1 MKSSHQKIGL
11 ISATSLVVGNMIGAG
26 VFVLPA
32 ALSKYGSI
40 GLIGWLISAFGAI
53 VLAIIFSS
61 LSKIISDKSGGPYV
75 YSKNGFGDFIGF
87 LVAWGYW
94 VCTWIG
100 NGAIVI
106 SVIGASGFFF
116 PAITNNPVFS
126 VTYGISIIWILTYIN
141 TRGIKDSAIVQ
152 IITTI
157 LKLLPILIVIVFG
170 IFFFDISNF
179 PKFNLTN
186 NSDISIIPIV
196 ASLTLYAFLGIE
208 SASIPAENVKNPKK
222 NIPKATMIG
231 TLICVLVYFSGTV
244 ILFGILPV
252 EIMQNSPAPFVDAAE
267 KIGGKY
273 MASFVG
279 LGTIIAGIGAL
290 NGWILMTGQMP
301 MAASKDKLFPEVFG
315 KQNSK
320 GVPLLGLIIGSVLTS
335 FVMLMNYNDSLV
347 NQFEFLIL
355 LSTFIC
361 LVPYLFTAASFSLIS
376 LRNFK
381 NGKLIKNIIISVFGF
396 LFSVWAIYGSG
407 KESVFYGFIL
417 LLLGI
422 PLYVYIKWKNN
433 RSL

>member
-231 TLICVLVYFSGTV
+231 TLICVLVYFSGTL

>member
-53 VLAIIFSS
+53 ILAIIFSS

-116 PAITNNPVFS
+116 PTITNNPVFS

-152 IITTI
+152 IITTL

-231 TLICVLVYFSGTV
+231 TLICVLVYFSGTA
-244 ILFGILPV
+244 ILFGVLPL

-267 KIGGKY
+267 KMGGKY

-301 MAASKDKLFPEVFG
+301 LAASKDKLFPEVFG

-320 GVPLLGLIIGSVLTS
+320 GVPILGLIIGSVLTS

-381 NGKLIKNIIISVFGF
+381 NGELIKNIILSVLGF
-396 LFSVWAIYGSG
+396 LFSIWAIYGSG

>member
-152 IITTI
+152 IITTL

-244 ILFGILPV
+244 ILFGVLPA

-315 KQNSK
+315 RQNSK

>member
-53 VLAIIFSS
+53 ILAIIFSS
-61 LSKIISDKSGGPYV
+61 LSKIISDKSGGPYI

-106 SVIGASGFFF
+106 SIIGASGFFF
-116 PAITNNPVFS
+116 PTITNDPIFS
-126 VTYGISIIWILTYIN
+126 VAYGISIIWILTYIN
-141 TRGIKDSAIVQ
+141 IRGIKDSAIVQ

-157 LKLLPILIVIVFG
+157 LKLLPILIVIIFG
-170 IFFFDISNF
+170 VLFFDLSNF
-179 PKFNLTN
+179 PKFNLTD

-208 SASIPAENVKNPKK
+208 SASIPAENVKNLKK

-231 TLICVLVYFSGTV
+231 TLICVLVYFSGTA
-244 ILFGILPV
+244 ILFGVLPL

-267 KIGGKY
+267 KMGGKY

-301 MAASKDKLFPEVFG
+301 LAASKDKLFPEVFG

-320 GVPLLGLIIGSVLTS
+320 GVPILGLIIGSVLTS

-381 NGKLIKNIIISVFGF
+381 NGELIKNIIISVLGF
-396 LFSVWAIYGSG
+396 LFSIWAIYGSG

>member
-116 PAITNNPVFS
+116 PTITNNPVFS

-231 TLICVLVYFSGTV
+231 TLICVLVYFSGTL

>member
-116 PAITNNPVFS
+116 PTITNNPVFS

-152 IITTI
+152 IITTL
-157 LKLLPILIVIVFG
+157 LKLFPILIVIVFG

-186 NSDISIIPIV
+186 NSDISIVPIV

-231 TLICVLVYFSGTV
+231 TLICVLVYFSGTA
-244 ILFGILPV
+244 ILFGVLPV

-376 LRNFK
+376 LRNFQ

-396 LFSVWAIYGSG
+396 LFSIWAIYGSG

-417 LLLGI
+417 LLSGI

>member
-32 ALSKYGSI
+32 ALAKYGSI
-40 GLIGWLISAFGAI
+40 SLIGWLISAFGAI

-61 LSKIISDKSGGPYV
+61 LSKIISDKSGGPYI

-106 SVIGASGFFF
+106 SIIGASGFFF
-116 PAITNNPVFS
+116 PTITNDPIFS
-126 VTYGISIIWILTYIN
+126 VAYGICIIWILTYIN
-141 TRGIKDSAIVQ
+141 IRGIKDSAIVQ

-157 LKLLPILIVIVFG
+157 LKLLPILIVIIFG
-170 IFFFDISNF
+170 LLFFDLSNF
-179 PKFNLTN
+179 PKFNLTD

-208 SASIPAENVKNPKK
+208 SASIPAENVKDPKK
-222 NIPKATMIG
+222 NISKATMIG
-231 TLICVLVYFSGTV
+231 TLICVLVYFSGTT
-244 ILFGILPV
+244 ILFGVLPV
-252 EIMQNSPAPFVDAAE
+252 EIMQNSAAPFVDAAE
-267 KIGGKY
+267 VIGGKY
-273 MASFVG
+273 MASLVG

-290 NGWILMTGQMP
+290 NGWILITGQMP
-301 MAASKDKLFPEVFG
+301 LAASNDKLFPEVFA

-320 GVPLLGLIIGSVLTS
+320 GVPILGLIIGSVLTS

-381 NGKLIKNIIISVFGF
+381 NGELIKNIIISVLGF
-396 LFSVWAIYGSG
+396 LFSIWAIYGSG

>member
-11 ISATSLVVGNMIGAG
+11 IPATSLVVGNMIGAG

-40 GLIGWLISAFGAI
+40 GLIGWVISAFGAI
-53 VLAIIFSS
+53 ILAIIFSS

-116 PAITNNPVFS
+116 PSITNNPIFS

-152 IITTI
+152 MITTL
-157 LKLLPILIVIVFG
+157 LKLLSILIVIVLG
-170 IFFFDISNF
+170 IFFFDISIF

-186 NSDISIIPIV
+186 NSDISIIPII

-231 TLICVLVYFSGTV
+231 TLICVLVYFSGTA
-244 ILFGILPV
+244 ILFGVLPL

-267 KIGGKY
+267 KMGGKY

-301 MAASKDKLFPEVFG
+301 LAASKDKLFPEVFG

-320 GVPLLGLIIGSVLTS
+320 GVPILGLIIGSVLTS

-381 NGKLIKNIIISVFGF
+381 NGELIKNIIISVLGF
-396 LFSVWAIYGSG
+396 LFSIWAIYGSG

-433 RSL
+433 WSL

>member
-1 MKSSHQKIGL
+1 MKSPHQKIGL

-53 VLAIIFSS
+53 ILAIIFSS

-116 PAITNNPVFS
+116 PTITNNPVFS

-157 LKLLPILIVIVFG
+157 LKLFPILIVIVFG

-231 TLICVLVYFSGTV
+231 TLICVLVYFSGTL

>member
-32 ALSKYGSI
+32 ALAKYGSI
-40 GLIGWLISAFGAI
+40 SLIGWLISAFGAI

-61 LSKIISDKSGGPYV
+61 LSKIISDKSGGPYI

-106 SVIGASGFFF
+106 SIIGASGFFF
-116 PAITNNPVFS
+116 PTITNDPIFS
-126 VTYGISIIWILTYIN
+126 VAYGISIIWILTYIN
-141 TRGIKDSAIVQ
+141 IRGIKDSAIVQ

-157 LKLLPILIVIVFG
+157 LKLLPILIVIIFG
-170 IFFFDISNF
+170 LLFFDLSNF
-179 PKFNLTN
+179 PKFNLTD

-231 TLICVLVYFSGTV
+231 TLICVLVYFSGTT
-244 ILFGILPV
+244 ILFGVLPV
-252 EIMQNSPAPFVDAAE
+252 EIMQNSAAPFVDAAE
-267 KIGGKY
+267 VIGGKY
-273 MASFVG
+273 MASLVG

-290 NGWILMTGQMP
+290 NGWILITGQMP
-301 MAASKDKLFPEVFG
+301 LAASNDKLFPEVFG

-320 GVPLLGLIIGSVLTS
+320 GVPILGLIIGSVLTS

-381 NGKLIKNIIISVFGF
+381 NGELIKNIIISVLGF

>member
-53 VLAIIFSS
+53 ILAIIFSS

-157 LKLLPILIVIVFG
+157 LKLFPILIVIVFG

-244 ILFGILPV
+244 ILFGVLPV

>member
-40 GLIGWLISAFGAI
+40 GLIGWLISGFGAI
-53 VLAIIFSS
+53 ILAIIFSS

-157 LKLLPILIVIVFG
+157 LKLFPILIVIVFG
-170 IFFFDISNF
+170 
-179 PKFNLTN
+179 
-186 NSDISIIPIV
+186 
-196 ASLTLYAFLGIE
+196 
-208 SASIPAENVKNPKK
+208 
-222 NIPKATMIG
+222 
-231 TLICVLVYFSGTV
+231 
-244 ILFGILPV
+244 
-252 EIMQNSPAPFVDAAE
+252 
-267 KIGGKY
+267 
-273 MASFVG
+273 
-279 LGTIIAGIGAL
+279 
-290 NGWILMTGQMP
+290 
-301 MAASKDKLFPEVFG
+301 
-315 KQNSK
+315 
-320 GVPLLGLIIGSVLTS
+320 
-335 FVMLMNYNDSLV
+335 
-347 NQFEFLIL
+347 
-355 LSTFIC
+355 
-361 LVPYLFTAASFSLIS
+361 
-376 LRNFK
+376 
-381 NGKLIKNIIISVFGF
+381 
-396 LFSVWAIYGSG
+396 
-407 KESVFYGFIL
+407 
-417 LLLGI
+417 
-422 PLYVYIKWKNN
+422 
-433 RSL
+433 

>member
-40 GLIGWLISAFGAI
+40 GLIGWLISALGAI
-53 VLAIIFSS
+53 ILAIIFSS

-186 NSDISIIPIV
+186 NSDITIIPIV

-231 TLICVLVYFSGTV
+231 TLICVLVYFSGTL

>member
-157 LKLLPILIVIVFG
+157 LKLFPILIVIVFG

-231 TLICVLVYFSGTV
+231 TLICVLVYFSGTL

>member
-1 MKSSHQKIGL
+1 
-11 ISATSLVVGNMIGAG
+11 
-26 VFVLPA
+26 
-32 ALSKYGSI
+32 
-40 GLIGWLISAFGAI
+40 
-53 VLAIIFSS
+53 
-61 LSKIISDKSGGPYV
+61 
-75 YSKNGFGDFIGF
+75 
-87 LVAWGYW
+87 
-94 VCTWIG
+94 
-100 NGAIVI
+100 
-106 SVIGASGFFF
+106 
-116 PAITNNPVFS
+116 
-126 VTYGISIIWILTYIN
+126 
-141 TRGIKDSAIVQ
+141 
-152 IITTI
+152 
-157 LKLLPILIVIVFG
+157 
-170 IFFFDISNF
+170 
-179 PKFNLTN
+179 
-186 NSDISIIPIV
+186 
-196 ASLTLYAFLGIE
+196 
-208 SASIPAENVKNPKK
+208 
-222 NIPKATMIG
+222 MIG
-231 TLICVLVYFSGTV
+231 TLICVLVYFSGTA
-244 ILFGILPV
+244 ILFGVLPL

-267 KIGGKY
+267 KMGGKY

-301 MAASKDKLFPEVFG
+301 LAASKDKLFPEVFG

-320 GVPLLGLIIGSVLTS
+320 GVPILGLIIGSVLTS

-381 NGKLIKNIIISVFGF
+381 NGELIKNIIISVLGF
-396 LFSVWAIYGSG
+396 LFSIWAIYGSG

>member
-1 MKSSHQKIGL
+1 MKSPHQKIGL

-152 IITTI
+152 IITTL